1 MSSPHV
7 RMTLWTWCHRWREE
21 PMWWDWR
28 ICLEKEKNWAW
39 FNKSSIAGTMSLF
52 MIWMDKEVN
61 HLMTCIKKGNMICKK
76 YFFSFWTHNKKQ
88 KVQMCILIIPHIILQ
103 SKTSIASLSTVLIFC
118 WFYPFMVE
126 TIHLL
131 IMEMKVANA
140 TYIFIS
146 LFYHVTTKEDTST
159 SYMVGAWVGG
169 FGQGR
174 GGGIHSPGSWTNLD
188 KQLVL
193 QQM

>member
-1 MSSPHV
+1 
-7 RMTLWTWCHRWREE
+7 
-21 PMWWDWR
+21 
-28 ICLEKEKNWAW
+28 
-39 FNKSSIAGTMSLF
+39 
-52 MIWMDKEVN
+52 
-61 HLMTCIKKGNMICKK
+61 
-76 YFFSFWTHNKKQ
+76 
-88 KVQMCILIIPHIILQ
+88 
-103 SKTSIASLSTVLIFC
+103 
-118 WFYPFMVE
+118 MVE

-146 LFYHVTTKEDTST
+146 LFSHVTTKEDTST